1 MVPDI
6 SIKHLTLPDG
16 SVLNKV
22 VHCNKFGACQSSY
35 TDFDLLSPVSEK
47 SEHVDGTR
55 WAQSLIRSRVRVE
68 ELGLCNPWD
77 WFATFTLDPQKYD
90 RDDLS
95 VFKTDFAQWVRDRK
109 KTQGY
114 EIKYLIVPERHKDGA
129 WHMHGLISGVPD
141 SELSLFVPDLHPK
154 KLVDGGYY
162 NWQRYADKFGFCS
175 LGRVR
180 SQEACAR
187 YTLKY
192 LTKDLARSNSG
203 FGANL
208 YSASQGLN
216 RALRTRIYGRCP
228 DLENIATYGT
238 EFARLGEVYAS
249 PDDLINVALR
259 DNCEVQTQVGKNFF
273 GVLGESDWDDIMTE
287 DALCEMA
294 NDMEIVTCMNFTP
307 MENWS
312 QLAMIDHIS
321 AACI

>member
-6 SIKHLTLPDG
+6 CIKHLALPDG

-35 TDFDLLSPVSEK
+35 TEFDLLPQSFEK
-47 SEHVDGTR
+47 TEHVDGTR

-68 ELGLCNPWD
+68 ELGLCNSWE
-77 WFATFTLDPQKYD
+77 WFATFTLDQKKYE
-90 RDDLS
+90 RQDLV
-95 VFKTDFAQWVRDRK
+95 VFKRDFSQWVRDRK
-109 KTQGY
+109 KLQGFD
-114 EIKYLIVPERHKDGA
+114 IKYLIIPERHKDGA
-129 WHMHGLISGVPD
+129 WHMHGLLTGVPD
-141 SELSLFVPDLHPK
+141 ADLTPFVYGLHPK
-154 KLVDGGYY
+154 KLVDGGYL
-162 NWQRYADKFGFCS
+162 NWPRYADKFGFCS

-216 RALRTRIYGRCP
+216 RALKTRIYGRCP
-228 DLENIATYGT
+228 DLESIATYGT
-238 EFARLGEVYAS
+238 EFARLGEIYAA
-249 PDDLINVALR
+249 PDDLIGVALR
-259 DNCEVQTQVGKNFF
+259 DKCSVETQVGKSFYEVSR
-273 GVLGESDWDDIMTE
+273 GDWNEIMTE

-294 NDMEIVTCMNFTP
+294 NDMEIVTCMNCTP
-307 MENWS
+307 MGNWS

-321 AACI
+321 AACT